1 MQKNVNWVQSYKG
14 FLSPHTHYIKLFLC
28 LNQRCFLDA
37 TNIKILPIIQFQKK
51 TFRYRLLNSEINS
64 EITFY
69 YIVLF
74 QTMREENTPWSW
86 QFERRHLV
94 MQSPSVMVQTVGNK
108 PQAEKLHNNGIWQ
121 KNKRHKTELKTSD
134 VTHLTLCN
142 VYSKHLA
149 SAGWF
154 TGCLRGRLCFCTFL
168 REPPHSKR
176 HKSLSTE
183 QILGSAESIK
193 FSERRFLLSEKKRKR
208 SSCSVSQWADF
219 CAVCPSLSQ
228 TGRVKGHQTTEQPA
242 LQTLSPLLKMG
253 H

>member
-14 FLSPHTHYIKLFLC
+14 FLSPHTHHIKLFLC

-121 KNKRHKTELKTSD
+121 KKRDIRPSW
-134 VTHLTLCN
+134 
-142 VYSKHLA
+142 KHLMLHTLYFA
-149 SAGWF
+149 MF
-154 TGCLRGRLCFCTFL
+154 TANIWLQQGD
-168 REPPHSKR
+168 
-176 HKSLSTE
+176 SLAALEDDSV
-183 QILGSAESIK
+183 
-193 FSERRFLLSEKKRKR
+193 LLHI
-208 SSCSVSQWADF
+208 SQGAT
-219 CAVCPSLSQ
+219 S
-228 TGRVKGHQTTEQPA
+228 
-242 LQTLSPLLKMG
+242 
-253 H
+253 